1 MKMDGAKSVTDT
13 ADNRKVSGR
22 QAFYLDKSFFER
34 RSEPNRNENPGG
46 SRIIAV

>member
-1 MKMDGAKSVTDT
+1 MDGAKSFTDT
-13 ADNRKVSGR
+13 ADIRKDCGR
-22 QAFYLDKSFFER
+22 QAFCLGRSFSER